1 MVLFKKKIVSVFLLT
16 ALIFSLITTS
26 EGIDSGSHKVK
37 WAGIRESAYGVKI
50 AGINPFPDP
59 AGWSKAMNSMASRWQ
74 GSVPSAIWLV
84 GEVDYGTKGTT
95 LQFTSPG
102 GTYDGKIEFNP
113 NQYKGVNHEA
123 CLSYFDTHG
132 IKVWLQIEPGFAS
145 VPDQINAVLK
155 KLGHHN
161 SVLGLAI
168 DVEWYKKASDEGDN
182 AYVTD
187 SEAKN
192 WESLVKSYNNSFT
205 LLLKHYDPKYLP
217 PSYRGN
223 IIFCCDDEQNGSLEV
238 FLKEHK
244 EVADKFYPNPVI
256 YQIGYP
262 SDKTW
267 WGKYG
272 DAPKIMG
279 DALAAQ
285 SNKDQDIGIMWVD
298 FSLNVLPYI
307 DNGLPSKGPDLNG
320 DGVINMADVILIAT
334 VFNTTS
340 GDSKYVPE
348 YDFNGDGAINM
359 VDVIAIASKF
369 NMLV

>member
-16 ALIFSLITTS
+16 VLVFSFVTTS
-26 EGIDSGSHKVK
+26 EGTDSGPHKVK
-37 WAGIRESAYGVKI
+37 WAGIRESAYGVKM

-59 AGWSKAMNSMASRWQ
+59 AGWSKAMSSMASRWQ

-84 GEVDYGTKGTT
+84 GEVDYGTKGAT

-102 GTYDGKIEFNP
+102 GTYDAKIEFNP

-223 IIFCCDDEQNGSLEV
+223 IVFCCDDEQNGSLEV

-272 DAPKIMG
+272 DAPTVMG

-334 VFNTTS
+334 VFNTIS

-348 YDFNGDGAINM
+348 YDLNGDGAINM

-369 NMLV
+369 NMVV

>member
-1 MVLFKKKIVSVFLLT
+1 
-16 ALIFSLITTS
+16 
-26 EGIDSGSHKVK
+26 
-37 WAGIRESAYGVKI
+37 
-50 AGINPFPDP
+50 
-59 AGWSKAMNSMASRWQ
+59 
-74 GSVPSAIWLV
+74 
-84 GEVDYGTKGTT
+84 
-95 LQFTSPG
+95 
-102 GTYDGKIEFNP
+102 
-113 NQYKGVNHEA
+113 
-123 CLSYFDTHG
+123 
-132 IKVWLQIEPGFAS
+132 
-145 VPDQINAVLK
+145 
-155 KLGHHN
+155 
-161 SVLGLAI
+161 
-168 DVEWYKKASDEGDN
+168 
-182 AYVTD
+182 
-187 SEAKN
+187 
-192 WESLVKSYNNSFT
+192 
-205 LLLKHYDPKYLP
+205 LP

-223 IIFCCDDEQNGSLEV
+223 IVFCCDDEQNGSLEV

-272 DAPKIMG
+272 DAPTVMG

-334 VFNTTS
+334 VFNTIS

-348 YDFNGDGAINM
+348 YDLNGDGAINM

-369 NMLV
+369 NMVV